1 MPRSTRSSNG
11 VPYWLVG
18 GQSYVH
24 SRVLI
29 VAARVKESN
38 DRAEANTVMKR
49 TMLRGVWTEYLG
61 GEELRTVLHWWGGG
75 TSGSGRWAFKDFRYI
90 YYTNPTNPPEGD
102 DRKKIHSV
110 TEAGWMTMTAKA
122 WAAAPC
128 LGGVDTESLAWQR
141 CGDVLLQFFP

>member
-49 TMLRGVWTEYLG
+49 TMLRGVWTGYLG
-61 GEELRTVLHWWGGG
+61 VRNCALYFTGGAGGRRAQVGGLLRISGIYTIPIRPTRRRGMTEKNTFRDRGGLDDDD
-75 TSGSGRWAFKDFRYI
+75 S
-90 YYTNPTNPPEGD
+90 EG
-102 DRKKIHSV
+102 
-110 TEAGWMTMTAKA
+110 
-122 WAAAPC
+122 

-141 CGDVLLQFFP
+141 CGDILLQFFP